1 VLKELASDFKKKN
14 NRNPTFWFHKC
25 CIDQYNVKDGLK
37 MLPINVMACEKVTKQ
52 KKLDE
57 ECR

>member
-1 VLKELASDFKKKN
+1 MLKELASDFKKKN

-52 KKLDE
+52 KN
-57 ECR
+57 